1 MKVKEVKSVIYADLL
16 METKVSEEPIQKN
29 ESDSSKMICYTFK
42 PEHVNVNYTYAI
54 EWEFE

>member
-1 MKVKEVKSVIYADLL
+1 MGVANL
-16 METKVSEEPIQKN
+16 ETKVSEEPIQKN